1 MTNQNHLGRFNEAL
15 LELVGGMAEDAVH
28 VKASEAIKDEIKKVR
43 LESMAEAAIERA
55 GEGFDY
61 ETYFRESVDLDDL
74 VESAVESALEQAVG
88 GMSAKSGSEKKA
100 AEEVDFTKLV
110 VEKCDFSEVAD
121 RLLDEDAFA
130 AMIRREIR
138 ESGER
143 AEAGFLTLKS
153 EVDRDREQTSAEVAY
168 LRQEINSLRDQ
179 LAAACVDIE
188 ALLSRTRR
196 RGILAWLGLA

>member
-74 VESAVESALEQAVG
+74 VESAVESALEQAI
-88 GMSAKSGSEKKA
+88 EDLDLEQKA

-138 ESGER
+138 EGGER